1 MAATSAGSA
10 VGTMGAQVMSRTG
23 GRVVWKPGG
32 GCRRTRVNDGPAGS
46 TASARAP
53 VYAG

>member
-1 MAATSAGSA
+1 MVAASAGSA
-10 VGTMGAQVMSRTG
+10 VGARGAQVTSRTG

-32 GCRRTRVNDGPAGS
+32 GCRRTLVGDGPAGS

-53 VYAG
+53 VYVG